1 MEDNLFQS
9 YSKMHVHFYGED
21 VSRLLKSALTL
32 VNNHVKKFSMLD
44 LGCGD
49 GRLIFA
55 LHEKGLLGNAEK
67 IVGVDI
73 SEDRIER
80 LRSNLP
86 FVKGVVSDALDVK
99 QLPDSSFDF
108 VVCAQLI
115 EHVENDRALVLGIK
129 RLLKSGGF
137 AYISSVIKKW
147 WGFYI
152 YFKEGSFRLDP
163 THVREYSSEQE
174 FVDLFTGEGF
184 EMISVEAHPVSFP
197 LLDLVI
203 RLLITIGLAEPD
215 VGFYQKHKNLSKL
228 RELQLPVIGYEIV
241 EALVRKPCEQA
252 SCFC

>member
-1 MEDNLFQS
+1 MKDNSFES
-9 YSKMHVHFYGED
+9 YSKKHVHFYG
-21 VSRLLKSALTL
+21 RNIPPLLESALALMNKTA
-32 VNNHVKKFSMLD
+32 KKFTLLD

-55 LHEKGLLGNAEK
+55 LYEKGLLGNAEE

-86 FVKGVVSDALDVK
+86 FVKGVISDALDVK

-108 VVCAQLI
+108 VICAQLI
-115 EHVENDRALVLGIK
+115 EHVDNDRGLVLGIK

-152 YFKEGSFRLDP
+152 YFREGAFRLDP

-174 FVDLFTGEGF
+174 VIDVIAGEEF
-184 EMISVEAHPVSFP
+184 EIMNVETHPVSFP
-197 LLDLVI
+197 LLDLIV
-203 RLLITIGLAEPD
+203 RLSIKIGLAEPD
-215 VGFYQKHKNLSKL
+215 VGFYQRHRNLSKM
-228 RELQLPVIGYEIV
+228 RELRLPVIGYEIV
-241 EALVRKPCEQA
+241 EALVRKSCE
-252 SCFC
+252 